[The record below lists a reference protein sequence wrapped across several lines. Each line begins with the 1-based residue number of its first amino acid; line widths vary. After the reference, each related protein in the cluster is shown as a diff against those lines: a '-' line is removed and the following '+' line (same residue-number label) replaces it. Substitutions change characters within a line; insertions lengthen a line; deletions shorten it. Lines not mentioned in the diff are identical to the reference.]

1 MMMMMIIIM
10 ITMMMTMLSLPV
22 LGLVLGL
29 VLVGLGVV
37 LTIEEWPLCLD
48 YIAITYAVYYR

>member
-1 MMMMMIIIM
+1 MIIIM
-10 ITMMMTMLSLPV
+10 IIIIITIIITILSLPV
-22 LGLVLGL
+22 LGLVL
-29 VLVGLGVV
+29 VSLGIV